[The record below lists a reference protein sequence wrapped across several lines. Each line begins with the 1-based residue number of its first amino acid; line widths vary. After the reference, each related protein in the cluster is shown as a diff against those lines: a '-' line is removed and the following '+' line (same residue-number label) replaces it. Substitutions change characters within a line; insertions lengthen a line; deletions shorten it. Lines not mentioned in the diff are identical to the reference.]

1 MRVTQREVTL
11 TQLTATRASGAVV
24 LIRLCVGLIFA
35 GLLTSLA
42 TLPMIV
48 DMWGALLL
56 IVGAG
61 GYSLDA
67 RMNPDRVA
75 PVVT

>member
-11 TQLTATRASGAVV
+11 TQLTAARASGAVV
-24 LIRLCVGLIFA
+24 LIR
-35 GLLTSLA
+35 LLTSLA

-48 DMWGALLL
+48 DMPGALLL
-56 IVGAG
+56 VVGAG